1 MKENLVS
8 ALAHF
13 KIDGKLL
20 TVEPYGEGHIN
31 ETYLAVYD
39 AGGEQK
45 RYILQKINSNLFNPV
60 EKLMENI
67 SGVTNFLR
75 EKIIARGGDADRKC
89 LTLVLT
95 VDGATFYKSEASE
108 YFRVYKFI
116 EHTVCLQ
123 KIEKPE
129 HFYNSAVAFGEF
141 MNELS
146 EYDASKIYEI
156 LPNFHNTPKR
166 YNDFLAAVDKD
177 EFNRAK
183 DCEKEIEFFKSHE
196 ELYPAITNLLNS
208 GKIPLRVTHNDTKL
222 NNVLLDLKSGKPVA
236 VIDLDTIMPGS
247 LLYDF
252 GDSIRFGCN
261 SALEDEPDLSK
272 VYFREDLYKVYV
284 DGYMSKV
291 GASITETEKENLP
304 IGAILM
310 TMECGMRFLADY
322 LSGDVYFKTHRSGQN
337 LDRARTQIKLASD
350 MLKKLDELK
359 KYALSK

>member
-1 MKENLVS
+1 
-8 ALAHF
+8 
-13 KIDGKLL
+13 
-20 TVEPYGEGHIN
+20 
-31 ETYLAVYD
+31 
-39 AGGEQK
+39 
-45 RYILQKINSNLFNPV
+45 
-60 EKLMENI
+60 MENI
-67 SGVTNFLR
+67 SGVTTFLR
-75 EKIIARGGDADRKC
+75 EKIIARGGDADREC

-95 VDGATFYKSEASE
+95 FDGATFYKSEAGE

-208 GKIPLRVTHNDTKL
+208 GE
-222 NNVLLDLKSGKPVA
+222 G
-236 VIDLDTIMPGS
+236 G
-247 LLYDF
+247 
-252 GDSIRFGCN
+252 
-261 SALEDEPDLSK
+261 
-272 VYFREDLYKVYV
+272 
-284 DGYMSKV
+284 
-291 GASITETEKENLP
+291 GAGEYAGGGGTAP
-304 IGAILM
+304 
-310 TMECGMRFLADY
+310 
-322 LSGDVYFKTHRSGQN
+322 
-337 LDRARTQIKLASD
+337 ARDA
-350 MLKKLDELK
+350 
-359 KYALSK
+359 

>member
-1 MKENLVS
+1 M
-8 ALAHF
+8 
-13 KIDGKLL
+13 
-20 TVEPYGEGHIN
+20 
-31 ETYLAVYD
+31 
-39 AGGEQK
+39 
-45 RYILQKINSNLFNPV
+45 
-60 EKLMENI
+60 
-67 SGVTNFLR
+67 
-75 EKIIARGGDADRKC
+75 
-89 LTLVLT
+89 
-95 VDGATFYKSEASE
+95 
-108 YFRVYKFI
+108 
-116 EHTVCLQ
+116 
-123 KIEKPE
+123 
-129 HFYNSAVAFGEF
+129 
-141 MNELS
+141 
-146 EYDASKIYEI
+146 
-156 LPNFHNTPKR
+156 
-166 YNDFLAAVDKD
+166 AAVDKD

-222 NNVLLDLKSGKPVA
+222 NNVLLDDKSGKPVA

-304 IGAILM
+304 VGAILM

>member
-1 MKENLVS
+1 MKENLIN
-8 ALAHF
+8 ALKHF
-13 KIDGKLL
+13 KIGGELVS
-20 TVEPYGEGHIN
+20 VEPYGEGHIN
-31 ETYLAVYD
+31 ETYLAVYND
-39 AGGEQK
+39 GGAQK
-45 RYILQKINSNLFNPV
+45 RYILQKINSTLFNPV

-75 EKIIARGGDADRKC
+75 EKIIARGGDADREC
-89 LTLVLT
+89 LTLIPT
-95 VDGATFYKSEASE
+95 VGGNSFFKSETGE
-108 YFRVYKFI
+108 CFRVYKFI

-166 YNDFLAAVDKD
+166 YNDFLAAVKEDK
-177 EFNRAK
+177 FKRVK
-183 DCEKEIEFFKSHE
+183 DCEKEIEFFKSHAD
-196 ELYPAITNLLNS
+196 LYPAIVNLLNS
-208 GKIPLRVTHNDTKL
+208 GEIPLRVTHNDTKL
-222 NNVLLDLKSGKPVA
+222 NNVLLDDKTGLPVA

-261 SALEDEPDLSK
+261 SSLEDEPDLEK

-284 DGYMSKV
+284 DGYLSKV
-291 GASITETEKENLP
+291 GGSITEKEKENLP
-304 IGAILM
+304 VGAILM

-322 LSGDVYFKTHRSGQN
+322 LSGDVYFKTHREGQN
-337 LDRARTQIKLASD
+337 LDRTRTQIKLASD
-350 MLKKLDELK
+350 MLDKLSELK
-359 KYALSK
+359 AYALSK

>member
-1 MKENLVS
+1 MNEILVN
-8 ALAHF
+8 ALSHF
-13 KIDGKLL
+13 KIDGELVSV
-20 TVEPYGEGHIN
+20 TPYGEGHIN
-31 ETYLAVYD
+31 ETFLAVYD
-39 AGGEQK
+39 LNGEKK
-45 RYILQKINSNLFNPV
+45 RYILQRINSSLFNPV

-67 SGVTNFLR
+67 SGVTEFLT
-75 EKIIARGGDADRKC
+75 EKIVARGGDADREC
-89 LTLVLT
+89 LSLIKTDADL
-95 VDGATFYKSEASE
+95 TFYKSELGE

-116 EHTVCLQ
+116 ERTVCLQ

-146 EYDASKIYEI
+146 EYDASRIYEI

-166 YNDFLAAVDKD
+166 YNDFLTAVENDKC
-177 EFNRAK
+177 NRAK
-183 DCEKEIEFFKSHE
+183 DCLKEIEFFKSHE
-196 ELYPAITNLLNS
+196 NLYQTITALLDS

-222 NNVLLDLKSGKPVA
+222 NNVLLDEISGAPVA

-272 VYFREDLYKVYV
+272 VYFKEDLYRTYV
-284 DGYMSKV
+284 DGYLSKV
-291 GASITETEKENLP
+291 GDSITQLEKENLP
-304 IGAILM
+304 MGAILM
-310 TMECGMRFLADY
+310 TLECGMRFLADY
-322 LSGDVYFKTHRSGQN
+322 LNGDVYFKTHREGQN

-350 MLKKLDELK
+350 MLDKLDVLK

>member
-1 MKENLVS
+1 ML
-8 ALAHF
+8 
-13 KIDGKLL
+13 D
-20 TVEPYGEGHIN
+20 
-31 ETYLAVYD
+31 
-39 AGGEQK
+39 
-45 RYILQKINSNLFNPV
+45 
-60 EKLMENI
+60 
-67 SGVTNFLR
+67 
-75 EKIIARGGDADRKC
+75 
-89 LTLVLT
+89 
-95 VDGATFYKSEASE
+95 
-108 YFRVYKFI
+108 
-116 EHTVCLQ
+116 
-123 KIEKPE
+123 
-129 HFYNSAVAFGEF
+129 
-141 MNELS
+141 
-146 EYDASKIYEI
+146 
-156 LPNFHNTPKR
+156 
-166 YNDFLAAVDKD
+166 D
-177 EFNRAK
+177 E
-183 DCEKEIEFFKSHE
+183 
-196 ELYPAITNLLNS
+196 
-208 GKIPLRVTHNDTKL
+208 
-222 NNVLLDLKSGKPVA
+222 SGKPVA

-304 IGAILM
+304 VGAILM